1 MDHGSRLRNF
11 AERPCLPRDALTISS
26 GDHGG
31 LDERVFLLVI
41 DPHQANNLIHPWD
54 HQCLEGSQS
63 MPTSDG
69 HVLPTFI
76 RALSARQRSGTL
88 SRPSKSHFQHAG
100 IRNPV
105 AFSAVFRSPIRYN
118 VTPAPHHQSSTRT
131 SEAFPMSAGTTLT
144 EAQPMMGPNQLH
156 PNDARIPNF
165 LMSQRRCK
173 LGRDH
178 VHSSNHRHAE

>member
-131 SEAFPMSAGTTLT
+131 SEAFPYVSRHNAHRSTARDRTKSATY
-144 EAQPMMGPNQLH
+144 
-156 PNDARIPNF
+156 
-165 LMSQRRCK
+165 QRCTSSK
-173 LGRDH
+173 LPH
-178 VHSSNHRHAE
+178 ESTAM